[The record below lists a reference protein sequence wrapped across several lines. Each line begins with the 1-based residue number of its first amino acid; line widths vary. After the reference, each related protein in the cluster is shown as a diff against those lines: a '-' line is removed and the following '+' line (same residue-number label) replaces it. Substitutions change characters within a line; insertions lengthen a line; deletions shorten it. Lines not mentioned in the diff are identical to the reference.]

1 LLAEIGRRVEQ
12 KPVGRIGGDCNLG
25 LGSRTSLYCAVAQPA
40 TVRTSTIPLGKSAPG
55 CGAEDSYAH
64 FGTFTTDRVMRPKR
78 LKFSVG
84 VRANFAIEVDFFVL
98 RGNPFHCRG
107 SLADLKHDYFL

>member
-25 LGSRTSLYCAVAQPA
+25 LGSRTSLYLAVAEAA
-40 TVRTSTIPLGKSAPG
+40 TVRTGTIPLGKAAPG

-64 FGTFTTDRVMRPKR
+64 FSTFATDRIRRPKR
-78 LKFSVG
+78 LKLGVG

-98 RGNPFHCRG
+98 RGNPFHG
-107 SLADLKHDYFL
+107 